1 MNMTHQ
7 KAINASRQRVLV
19 EDDKFDRHMRAAR
32 VRDIDSR
39 KAVFDRQTEE
49 GISRSES
56 RKSIQSSI
64 Y

>member
-1 MNMTHQ
+1 MTHQ
-7 KAINASRQRVLV
+7 ESITASRQRKLV
-19 EDDKFDRHMRAAR
+19 EDDKFNRHMMAAR

-49 GISRSES
+49 GISRSKI
-56 RKSIQSSI
+56 RKTIQSSI

>member
-1 MNMTHQ
+1 
-7 KAINASRQRVLV
+7 
-19 EDDKFDRHMRAAR
+19 MRAAR

-56 RKSIQSSI
+56 RKAIQSSI

>member
-1 MNMTHQ
+1 MTHQ
-7 KAINASRQRVLV
+7 ETIKASRQRKLV
-19 EDDKFDRHMRAAR
+19 ENDKFDRHMRAAR

-49 GISRSES
+49 GISRQEE
-56 RKSIQSSI
+56 RKKIKSSI

>member
-1 MNMTHQ
+1 MTHQ
-7 KAINASRQRVLV
+7 EFIKASRQRKLV
-19 EDDKFDRHMRAAR
+19 EDDKFDRHMALAR

-49 GISRSES
+49 GISRSEN
-56 RKSIQSSI
+56 RKAIQSSI

>member
-1 MNMTHQ
+1 MTHQ
-7 KAINASRQRVLV
+7 ESIKASRQRRLV

-32 VRDIDSR
+32 MRDIDSR

-56 RKSIQSSI
+56 RNSFQSST

>member
-1 MNMTHQ
+1 MTHQ
-7 KAINASRQRVLV
+7 ETIKASRQRRLV
-19 EDDKFDRHMRAAR
+19 EDNKFDRHMRAAR

-39 KAVFDRQTEE
+39 KAVFDRQTED

-56 RKSIQSSI
+56 RKAIQSSI

>member
-1 MNMTHQ
+1 MTHQ
-7 KAINASRQRVLV
+7 ETIKASRQRKLV

-39 KAVFDRQTEE
+39 KAVFDRQTED
-49 GISRSES
+49 GISRSEN
-56 RKSIQSSI
+56 RKAIQTST

>member
-1 MNMTHQ
+1 MTHQ
-7 KAINASRQRVLV
+7 ESIKASRQRKLV
-19 EDDKFDRHMRAAR
+19 EDDKFDRHMARAR

>member
-1 MNMTHQ
+1 MTHQ
-7 KAINASRQRVLV
+7 ESIKASRQRKLV

-39 KAVFDRQTEE
+39 KAVFDRQTED
-49 GISRSES
+49 GISRSEN
-56 RKSIQSSI
+56 RKAIQTST